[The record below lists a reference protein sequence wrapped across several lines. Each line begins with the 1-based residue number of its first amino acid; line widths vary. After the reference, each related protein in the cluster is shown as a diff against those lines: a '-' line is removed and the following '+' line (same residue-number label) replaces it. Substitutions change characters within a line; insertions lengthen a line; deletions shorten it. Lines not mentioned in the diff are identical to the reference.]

1 MHSSSAGAFV
11 RQYPT
16 SERETLRDML
26 VAIGYAELRKK
37 SKAVAAGRPVALAEV
52 RDVSLQATA
61 AILLGDVY
69 AICKKKLCAHTD
81 TKPCVF
87 DLKQCLQFLLVEQSS
102 DACAGAAP
110 QPTSVDRVDDFFS
123 IAFLLQAMRGL
134 SDTTRVN
141 WKMLKQLVFGDDAA
155 DGGRGKVGATAAAAA
170 ALRSARAPLF
180 APPATCSPRAAAA
193 AVPRAASPRTCVA
206 PPQKQQP
213 RTPPAPPSLTP
224 RGALCGVF
232 SESVRDARGHDV
244 DLGPNPKLQ
253 RRRREAKEK
262 SVALRAFGGA
272 STESSETS
280 DGVASA
286 AAAVATRRA
295 ASAASKEAMSRRNL
309 VASADNPIVEAFRAS
324 PARNHGSARRSRSGA
339 AAAGPDDSRT
349 SAAKRSRT
357 MPASELEQPRRRGA
371 GAAARQVP
379 PPPPFSFAAASAGP
393 SQGKPRVAHGARAHR
408 AAFNVT
414 PRCDGG
420 GGSSGYLFTP
430 DAFKG
435 SRAPVASAAR
445 GLPARPKATPAPPA
459 PEEISSTHS
468 VAASSFLFTPD
479 AFAKPAQGARDGP
492 AGRSIAEDRREWARE
507 QRREQPPPPPPPP
520 AAPAASAASVPSA
533 SASPLVDVG
542 VEQLKEIVK
551 GVLDQM
557 GVVSPPREPAAG
569 AASSAAAA
577 PIPMPIPMPMPPPVH
592 TGAAQAGAAVPPPP
606 APMPPVPPPP
616 YGEAAALSDVP
627 PPGKEEDA
635 GSSDSLFV
643 SAAVDVTGAL
653 LAGDT
658 PTSTHDT
665 APHDAD
671 AAEERG
677 LGRGSEGEVSLQ
689 VTAEVQE
696 ITVTESLHVSAE
708 VQEITTTV
716 VTQTELDG
724 QGLPSMQLP
733 A

>member
-11 RQYPT
+11 RQYAA

-69 AICKKKLCAHTD
+69 AICKKKLCAHAGA
-81 TKPCVF
+81 KPCIF

-141 WKMLKQLVFGDDAA
+141 WKTLKQLVFGDDATDA
-155 DGGRGKVGATAAAAA
+155 GRSKVGATAAAAA
-170 ALRSARAPLF
+170 ALRSARHGPLF
-180 APPATCSPRAAAA
+180 APPAAGAAA
-193 AVPRAASPRTCVA
+193 AVPRAASLRPCASPPRR
-206 PPQKQQP
+206 QQP

-232 SESVRDARGHDV
+232 SENVRTVLGHDV
-244 DLGPNPKLQ
+244 DLGPDPKLQ

-262 SVALRAFGGA
+262 SVALRTSGGA

-286 AAAVATRRA
+286 AVAVATRRA
-295 ASAASKEAMSRRNL
+295 ASAASKEAMGRRNL

-324 PARNHGSARRSRSGA
+324 PAKKHGSARRCRSGA
-339 AAAGPDDSRT
+339 GTAGPDDGRT

-371 GAAARQVP
+371 GAGAWQAP
-379 PPPPFSFAAASAGP
+379 PPPPFSFVAASAGP
-393 SQGKPRVAHGARAHR
+393 AAQSKPKVAHGARAHR
-408 AAFNVT
+408 AAFNLT
-414 PRCDGG
+414 PRRDGSGG
-420 GGSSGYLFTP
+420 GGSGYLFTP

-435 SRAPVASAAR
+435 RRAPAESGAC

-459 PEEISSTHS
+459 PEEIRSSS
-468 VAASSFLFTPD
+468 DAASTFLFTPD
-479 AFAKPAQGARDGP
+479 AFAKPAQGARDVP

-507 QRREQPPPPPPPP
+507 QRREQPPPV
-520 AAPAASAASVPSA
+520 ASAAIVPRA
-533 SASPLVDVG
+533 SPSPLVDVG

-569 AASSAAAA
+569 AAAAA
-577 PIPMPIPMPMPPPVH
+577 PIPIPIPIPIPMPPPPPVH
-592 TGAAQAGAAVPPPP
+592 TGTTGTAQAGASVPPAP
-606 APMPPVPPPP
+606 APMPPVPP
-616 YGEAAALSDVP
+616 YGDASLSDIP
-627 PPGKEEDA
+627 PPGKEEDT

-665 APHDAD
+665 APHDAAD
-671 AAEERG
+671 ER
-677 LGRGSEGEVSLQ
+677 RGSEGEVSLQ

-696 ITVTESLHVSAE
+696 MTVTESLYVSAE

-716 VTQTELDG
+716 APQTELDE